1 MVIRIYVD
9 DREKASGIP
18 ELLKELGLIVIFSQ
32 LEVADYVV
40 ADGVAIERKSVPDLI
55 NSIFD
60 KRFFDQISRLSDSY
74 RVPILILEGDI
85 NLIRKI
91 TDRWKAIN
99 NALISLTLDY
109 DVKVIYSRDKR
120 DTSEILKK
128 LAEKFQ
134 LSSEN
139 YNRKIN
145 LHNKSKLNSVSDIQ
159 LYIVESL
166 PSVGT
171 ILAERLLNRF
181 GTIQNIC
188 NASISELEKA
198 LGSRKKAEEIYKILR
213 TYYSQTNTD
222 NKSEDKKKGSSLFDY
237 L

>member
-198 LGSRKKAEEIYKILR
+198 LGSRK
-213 TYYSQTNTD
+213 
-222 NKSEDKKKGSSLFDY
+222 
-237 L
+237 